1 MIQLQNAG
9 RVARRS
15 DQNEERDDEERQNL
29 QLVHLFTCVK
39 LAIVFDEVPMLLR
52 CSKRAPMRQYPRQTI
67 HTDKLPAWAG
77 VQLRPLFVSR
87 CSPHFSHPSLT
98 GRRCRS
104 QEPMSERDL
113 TRHVCRVLSFAV
125 VRYRSGLL
133 KRIASSE
140 KSLQL
145 YRLVSKKTSYKPVY
159 VGQVCARWGGRNWK
173 ESCPVVN

>member
-1 MIQLQNAG
+1 
-9 RVARRS
+9 
-15 DQNEERDDEERQNL
+15 
-29 QLVHLFTCVK
+29 
-39 LAIVFDEVPMLLR
+39 MLLR

-77 VQLRPLFVSR
+77 VQLRPLFVSH

-98 GRRCRS
+98 GRRCTS

-133 KRIASSE
+133 KKIASSE

-145 YRLVSKKTSYKPVY
+145 YRLVSKEKFL
-159 VGQVCARWGGRNWK
+159 QARLHRPSLRELGGRNWK
-173 ESCPVVN
+173 GSCSCRKLNPGAMRRVHDRRQRMCPAPSTVRETGAPLLQGYACGPIVALGGTCR